1 MDTCFYFL
9 IVDYNKSA
17 MNIFG
22 QIFVGISLFLLSKYV
37 GVEFLGHS
45 GKYIFNFLRNCQTF
59 FHFTTKNVIEF
70 QLPAVS
76 VVRLIKFSC
85 SGE

>member
-17 MNIFG
+17 MKIFG

-59 FHFTTKNVIEF
+59 FHFTFYQKCDRVPVASSQCCQTYKI
-70 QLPAVS
+70 
-76 VVRLIKFSC
+76 
-85 SGE
+85 